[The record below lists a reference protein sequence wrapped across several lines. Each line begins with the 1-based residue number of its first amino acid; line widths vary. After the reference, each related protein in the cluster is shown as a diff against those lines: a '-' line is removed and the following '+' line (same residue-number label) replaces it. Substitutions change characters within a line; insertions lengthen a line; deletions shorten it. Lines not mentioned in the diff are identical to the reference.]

1 VSTRRKPVIARSL
14 VVALLAAAACGAAHA
29 AEIKLTSAWMRP
41 APAGADARVYVD
53 IASDTPLT
61 LVGASTPVARKV
73 EIVQV
78 TRFDGTDPGKVV
90 GRMAVEPGT
99 PTRLAY
105 KGSHLRLV
113 KVRRDLTLGPP
124 IPVTLEFRDRAG
136 KRVTAQA
143 DVQVRGVAL
152 PMPESPDAAPAR

>member
-1 VSTRRKPVIARSL
+1 MQRLRVVAPCV
-14 VVALLAAAACGAAHA
+14 VVALLALLCGTAHA
-29 AEIKLTSAWMRP
+29 ADIKLTSAWMRP
-41 APAGADARVYVD
+41 APAGSDARVYVD

-90 GRMAVEPGT
+90 AKMAVEPGT

-105 KGSHLRLV
+105 KGSYLHLV
-113 KVRRDLTLGPP
+113 KVRRDLVLGPP
-124 IPVTLEFRDRAG
+124 VPVTLEFRDRAG

-152 PMPESPDAAPAR
+152 PMPAAQDAEPAPAR